1 MKRTRAQSIVI
12 EVLGFTGFGLI
23 GWALWSVSSALSIAY
38 AGLLLVVLAVAKYI
52 ETE

>member
-23 GWALWSVSSALSIAY
+23 GWGLWMISPAFSMAY
-38 AGLLLVVLAVAKYI
+38 AGALLVVLAVGMYI
-52 ETE
+52 ETD